1 MTRPQRDG
9 AVLEQLPGPTVVQKQ
24 PQAGIDDEQR
34 GRKAFEDR
42 DEGTCLLFRGIDEFP
57 WLRAVVLVG
66 FRRVWRQCRMPP
78 SERLTDP
85 YC

>member
-9 AVLEQLPGPTVVQKQ
+9 AVLEQLPGPTVVQQQ

-57 WLRAVVLVG
+57 WLRAVV
-66 FRRVWRQCRMPP
+66 P
-78 SERLTDP
+78 SDFGGSGDNVECPLRSV
-85 YC
+85 